1 VVFITL
7 VVTGVFFIKELRM
20 KVCGFVGSPRKQGNA
35 DILVDRFLEGA
46 AAAQAET
53 KKFFLAD
60 LNINQC
66 RGCYTS
72 CMLQP
77 GYRCAVFRD
86 DMDMIMDEIA
96 GGDLFI
102 FASPLYCSC
111 YSAIMARFFERLLP
125 FWHVEMAGEPGTMEA
140 FRFIGNP
147 AKGKKAVIG
156 LVQDLK
162 NPAVGRIALEAFE
175 HNLAK
180 TYMMDIVATLHV
192 TDVRERGD
200 IRKKPERLQEI
211 FETGRKLASAV

>member
-1 VVFITL
+1 
-7 VVTGVFFIKELRM
+7 M
-20 KVCGFVGSPRKQGNA
+20 KVYGFVGSPRKQGNS

-46 AAAQAET
+46 AASQAET
-53 KKFFLAD
+53 KKIFLDD
-60 LNINQC
+60 LVINQC

-86 DMDMIMDEIA
+86 DMDMLMDGIA

-125 FWHVEMAGEPGTMEA
+125 FWQVEAGDGEPGTPAA
-140 FRFIGNP
+140 FRFLNNP
-147 AKGKKAVIG
+147 AKGKKAVIA

-162 NPAVGRIALEAFE
+162 EPAVGKLALDIFE
-175 HNLAK
+175 HNVAK
-180 TYMMDIVATLHV
+180 TYMMDIVGRLQV
-192 TDVRERGD
+192 TDVRSRGD
-200 IRKKPERLQEI
+200 ILKKTAVLKDV
-211 FETGRKLASAV
+211 FEMGKKLAAGK

>member
-1 VVFITL
+1 
-7 VVTGVFFIKELRM
+7 M
-20 KVCGFVGSPRKQGNA
+20 KVYGFVGSPRKQGNS

-46 AAAQAET
+46 AASQAET
-53 KKFFLAD
+53 KKIFLDD
-60 LNINQC
+60 LVINQC

-86 DMDMIMDEIA
+86 DMDMLMDGIA

-125 FWHVEMAGEPGTMEA
+125 FWQVEAGDGEPGTPGA
-140 FRFIGNP
+140 FHFLNNP
-147 AKGKKAVIG
+147 ARGKKAVIA

-162 NPAVGRIALEAFE
+162 EPAVGKLALDIFE
-175 HNLAK
+175 HNVAK
-180 TYMMDIVATLHV
+180 TYMMDIVGRLQV
-192 TDVRERGD
+192 TDVRSRGD
-200 IRKKPERLQEI
+200 ILKKTAVLKDV
-211 FETGRKLASAV
+211 FEMGKKLAAGK

>member
-1 VVFITL
+1 
-7 VVTGVFFIKELRM
+7 M

-46 AAAQAET
+46 AAGQAET

-66 RGCYTS
+66 RGCYNN

-86 DMDMIMDEIA
+86 DMDMLMGEIA
-96 GGDLFI
+96 GADMLI
-102 FASPLYCSC
+102 FASPLYCAC
-111 YSAIMARFFERLLP
+111 YTAIMAGFFERLLP

-140 FRFIGNP
+140 FRFISNP

-156 LVQDLK
+156 LVQDLQ

-175 HNLAK
+175 HNIAK

-192 TDVRERGD
+192 TDVRARGD

-211 FETGRKLASAV
+211 FETGRRLASAV